1 MEHFTTLGVILC
13 RGHANL
19 YVIPILVFVL
29 PKRVLQKSF
38 DATDSFCQVLRHLL
52 SGGWWPLMLVDKVGP
67 TFWKSWGKI

>member
-19 YVIPILVFVL
+19 YVVPILVSVL

-38 DATDSFCQVLRHLL
+38 DATDFL
-52 SGGWWPLMLVDKVGP
+52 SSTSAPFVWRLVASDVGG
-67 TFWKSWGKI
+67 